1 MSDDTMISIDA
12 LGITK
17 EELAERVV
25 KRIAEQML
33 SHFYSDPD
41 GDETD
46 EPTEFRRVI
55 EKRVTAR
62 IDEAVDQI
70 AAKNVLP
77 NVGEY
82 VENMCLQ
89 ETNKWGEAKGKKLT
103 FIEYLI
109 ARAEAYLTEKV
120 SFEGKAKGE
129 DHFSWKGTQT
139 RVAYLV
145 HKHLQYSI
153 ETAMKAALQDANSAI
168 VGGLEE
174 TIKIKLDEIRR
185 QLKVTVKTK

>member
-1 MSDDTMISIDA
+1 MSKDTLISIDA

-17 EELAERVV
+17 EDLAVRVV
-25 KRIAEQML
+25 DRIAEQML
-33 SHFYSDPD
+33 SHLYSDPD

-77 NVGEY
+77 NIAEY
-82 VENMCLQ
+82 IENLCLQ
-89 ETNKWGEAKGKKLT
+89 QTNKWGEAKGKKLT

-109 ARAEAYLTEKV
+109 ERAEAYLTEKV
-120 SFEGKAKGE
+120 SYDGKAKGE
-129 DHFSWKGTQT
+129 DHFSWTGTQT
-139 RVAYLV
+139 RVTYLV
-145 HKHLQYSI
+145 NKHLQYSI
-153 ETAMKAALQDANSAI
+153 ETAMKAALKDANSAI
-168 VGGLEE
+168 VEGLEE
-174 TIKIKLDEIRR
+174 TIKIKLNEVRKK
-185 QLKVTVKTK
+185 LKVTVKT